1 MKSWLQKM
9 MYKPVQ
15 HIMKQYLLLLKD
27 LLENFANK
35 LYKYMNSLPKNVYID
50 KSDDLVNTY
59 SNTYH
64 DTIKMKPADVK
75 SNTKISSSQEINDEG
90 PKLETVGILLGYQN
104 IKTFLQKSMFQI
116 GLKIFCD

>member
-1 MKSWLQKM
+1 
-9 MYKPVQ
+9 
-15 HIMKQYLLLLKD
+15 
-27 LLENFANK
+27 
-35 LYKYMNSLPKNVYID
+35 MNLLPKNVYID

-90 PKLETVGILLGYQN
+90 PKFETVGILLGYQN
-104 IKTFLQKSMFQI
+104 IKTFLQKSMFQF
-116 GLKIFCD
+116 GLKTFL